1 LQNPD
6 ELTVSFLSSYSMVG
20 ITRIKSFLDLLSIGC
35 EVDSAALQPVP
46 FLTVLAV
53 LGVALGT
60 LLVISS
66 AGRTIYLYLAL
77 LKA

>member
-1 LQNPD
+1 
-6 ELTVSFLSSYSMVG
+6 VSFLSSYSMVG
-20 ITRIKSFLDLLSIGC
+20 ITRIKSFLDLLSIWC

-53 LGVALGT
+53 LVALGT

>member
-1 LQNPD
+1 MVLIVVLQGKDNED
-6 ELTVSFLSSYSMVG
+6 RILFLS
-20 ITRIKSFLDLLSIGC
+20 LLSIWC
-35 EVDSAALQPVP
+35 EVVSAALQPVP